1 MSNVSAQA
9 LHARPGS
16 AASALSAGFDRL
28 GELSYPLVRLATGLL
43 LVPHGAQK
51 LFGLFGGYGVA
62 ATGAYFDTKLG
73 LHPGIAFAALAGFI
87 EFFGGLALALGLL
100 TRLAALGIVA
110 LMTVAVFAV
119 HLGNGFFWTAGG
131 FEYPL
136 MWGLLALAILLRGG
150 GSYSLDRRLGLPL

>member
-1 MSNVSAQA
+1 MTHVSAEA
-9 LHARPGS
+9 FTARPGS
-16 AASALSAGFDRL
+16 AASTLAAGFDRL

-51 LFGLFGGYGVA
+51 LFGLFGGYGIA

-73 LHPGIAFAALAGFI
+73 LHPGVAFAALAGFI
-87 EFFGGLALALGLL
+87 EFFGGLAIALGLL
-100 TRLAALGIVA
+100 TRLAALGVVA
-110 LMTVAVFAV
+110 LMAVAVFAV

-136 MWGLLALAILLRGG
+136 MWALLALAILFRGG
-150 GSYSLDRRLGLPL
+150 GAYSLDRRLGLPL